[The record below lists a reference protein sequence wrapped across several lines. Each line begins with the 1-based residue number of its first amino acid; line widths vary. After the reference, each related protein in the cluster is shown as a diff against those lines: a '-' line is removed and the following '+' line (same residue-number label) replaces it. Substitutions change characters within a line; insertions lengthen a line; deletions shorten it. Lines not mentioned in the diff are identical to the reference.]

1 MDKKLI
7 LCSMLALAI
16 GVAVVVPVEYFML
29 AEAQTT
35 SDLTRIDPWFSVNV
49 TYAYCNPY
57 NNGGNTTTQLY
68 GSSIQAV
75 ANFTVTADA
84 LKDADTKV
92 GNFTVTTDG
101 LKGADAQ
108 IEYYKFAVSSD
119 QGAIVDMGYY
129 IVLDKENIVTG
140 TCGDGTISFANGLT
154 YNGPASNGGKGI
166 NWAVWKPD
174 TVVGFVSNYIFGTDP
189 NNVPEEVIKLRN
201 AQTLYIDVS
210 KVCTVTVKG
219 DITITKPAT
228 EEVLQHIELTKT
240 ADGFVYG
247 NYVEGTL
254 PLPITPQPPL
264 NNELLTLT
272 PFGPN
277 NTTQP

>member
-7 LCSMLALAI
+7 LCSILALAI

-35 SDLTRIDPWFSVNV
+35 SDLTRNDPWFSVNV

-68 GSSIQAV
+68 GSTIQAV
-75 ANFTVTADA
+75 ANFTLTTDA
-84 LKDADTKV
+84 LKD
-92 GNFTVTTDG
+92 
-101 LKGADAQ
+101 ADAQ

-189 NNVPEEVIKLRN
+189 NNVPEEAIKLRN

-219 DITITKPAT
+219 DITITKPAN
-228 EEVLQHIELTKT
+228 EEALQHIELTKT

-247 NYVEGTL
+247 KYVEGTL
-254 PLPITPQPPL
+254 PLPITPHPPTD
-264 NNELLTLT
+264 NELLPLT
-272 PFGPN
+272 PVGPN